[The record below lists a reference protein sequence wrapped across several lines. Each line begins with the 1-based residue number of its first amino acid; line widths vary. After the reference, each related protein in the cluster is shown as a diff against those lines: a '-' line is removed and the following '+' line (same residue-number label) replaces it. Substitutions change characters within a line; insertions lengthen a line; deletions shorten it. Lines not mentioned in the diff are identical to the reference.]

1 MSTFFILFIVI
12 ILLNLLFFRLYFF
25 YNFILFLLIFQF
37 MILTFITNSILFL
50 FIVLYKIIDS
60 SILILFNF
68 FNISARHT
76 LRTICLFLRFQEF
89 SLSCRINL
97 HIYLPGKCWLS
108 CRSHL
113 IILIHYLL
121 CYIIRLNFSLI
132 LHLLMIARAYLAEL
146 LSFTIKVALL

>member
-12 ILLNLLFFRLYFF
+12 FLLNLLFFWLYFF

-68 FNISARHT
+68 FNISARYT

-89 SLSCRINL
+89 SLSCRIYL

-108 CRSHL
+108 CRSQL
-113 IILIHYLL
+113 IILIYYLL
-121 CYIIRLNFSLI
+121 CYIIRLKFSLI
-132 LHLLMIARAYLAEL
+132 LHLLIIAWAYLTEL